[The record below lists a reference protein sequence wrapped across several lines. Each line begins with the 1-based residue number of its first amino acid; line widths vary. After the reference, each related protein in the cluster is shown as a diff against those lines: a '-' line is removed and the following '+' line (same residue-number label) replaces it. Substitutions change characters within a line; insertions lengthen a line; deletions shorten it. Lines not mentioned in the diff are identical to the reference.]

1 MMYARAIFVLLFV
14 SYAYFYQAGGW
25 NQNSRFAL
33 VRAITSEHSVRI
45 DPFQKATGDKAF
57 FEGHY
62 YSDKAPGLAL
72 TAVPIVAIARL
83 FMALG
88 GDDPESYG
96 GIAFLSYLSTVLT
109 VGLLT
114 AAAGVSLFHVCT
126 ELGATRTAALFAAL
140 SFGLATP
147 IWALATLF
155 IGHALSAA
163 CLVFAFSAAVRIGRA
178 DESADS
184 RLGAIV
190 GLGAGW
196 ATVSEFPAAVPAAL
210 LAGLAVVHAWPLGRA
225 RAVRVLGALAG
236 GALACVA
243 VLMAFQYLCFGS
255 PFHLA
260 YSSEQGYE
268 SMRQGVFGIGVPRMM
283 RLRQILFGQY
293 RGLLPLAPE
302 LAVAPIGLAALLFKG
317 DRHRRAAL
325 VAGVIGVYYVLLNAG
340 YTYWEGGWSY
350 GPRHLTPGIPFFCV
364 GLAILWTQAPAIV
377 RAALAALSVWGTALS
392 LVAVATTATPPAE
405 FAHPLRDLLLPAF
418 RDGDL
423 ALTTQRFTDSGTN
436 VGAWRHHIEPKAAF
450 NLGMKIGLDGH
461 ASLIPLA
468 LVWLGCGAYFIAGGR
483 APYGSS
489 RPQPAHDEPQPPPA
503 PPGAS
508 SMPVIAEGRKYF
520 LRRSRIGARIRVWV
534 ESAHPHGL
542 RVGERPR
549 EGPSQIETPDALV
562 DTDGPNAIVQVPEL
576 IVPAEKSWIWK
587 QHRSAR
593 NARRA
598 RPFDE
603 LREQPECLA

>member
-1 MMYARAIFVLLFV
+1 METAMTPFSKAIFILLFA
-14 SYAYFYQAGGW
+14 SYAYFYEAGGW

-72 TAVPIVAIARL
+72 TAVPIVAVARP

-88 GDDPESYG
+88 GDDPESVG
-96 GIAFLSYLSTVLT
+96 GVAFLSYLSTVFT

-114 AAAGVSLFHVCT
+114 AAAGVSLFHLCM

-163 CLVFAFSAAVRIGRA
+163 CLVFAFAAAMRIGRTG
-178 DESADS
+178 ESADR

-196 ATVSEFPAAVPAAL
+196 ATVSEFPAAVPAVL
-210 LAGLAVVHAWPLGRA
+210 LAGLSLVHAWPLGRA
-225 RAVRVLGALAG
+225 RALRVLGALGG
-236 GALACVA
+236 GAFACAA
-243 VLMAFQYLCFGS
+243 VLMAFQYACFGS

-268 SMRQGVFGIGVPRMM
+268 SMRHGIFGIGLPRLGP
-283 RLRQILFGQY
+283 LRQILFGEY

-302 LAVAPIGLAALLFKG
+302 LAVAPIGLAILLFKS
-317 DRHRRAAL
+317 DRHKRAAL
-325 VAGVIGVYYVLLNAG
+325 IAGAIGVYYVLLNAG

-350 GPRHLTPGIPFFCV
+350 GPRHLAPGIPFFCV
-364 GLAILWTQAPAIV
+364 GLAIVWTEAPAIV
-377 RAALAALSVWGTALS
+377 RAGLAALSVWGAALS
-392 LVAVATTATPPAE
+392 IVAVATMATPPVQFTRPVRE
-405 FAHPLRDLLLPAF
+405 LLLPAF

-423 ALTTQRFTDSGTN
+423 ALTTQRFTDIRTDID
-436 VGAWRHHIEPKAAF
+436 AWRRHVEPKAAF
-450 NLGMKIGLDGH
+450 NLGMKIGLHGH

-468 LVWLGCGAYFIAGGR
+468 LVWLGCGVYLVTGGR
-483 APYGSS
+483 TAHGSG
-489 RPQPAHDEPQPPPA
+489 RRQPTYDDPQPPPA
-503 PPGAS
+503 GPGAS
-508 SMPVIAEGRKYF
+508 SMPVHTEGREYF
-520 LRRSRIGARIRVWV
+520 LRGSGIGARIRVWI

-542 RVGERPR
+542 RVAERR
-549 EGPSQIETPDALV
+549 RKRCSQIETPDALF
-562 DTDGPNAIVQVPEL
+562 DTDGPNAIV
-576 IVPAEKSWIWK
+576 
-587 QHRSAR
+587 
-593 NARRA
+593 
-598 RPFDE
+598 
-603 LREQPECLA
+603 